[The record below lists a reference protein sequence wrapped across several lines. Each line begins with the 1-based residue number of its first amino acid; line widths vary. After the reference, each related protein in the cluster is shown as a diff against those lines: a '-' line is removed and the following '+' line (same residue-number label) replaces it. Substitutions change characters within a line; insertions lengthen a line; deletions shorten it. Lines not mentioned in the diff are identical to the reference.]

1 MLETGS
7 AHQQKYPEFKNYGDL
22 GGNFSLQST
31 LNRRVSLSDYKNSL
45 VLIYFGFTSC
55 IDICPVTLSVAAKS
69 ISRLKKTQ
77 QKKIKLFFV
86 ALDHERD
93 SLTKLSHY
101 LAQFDKNFIG
111 LIGTEQELKEIVLLY
126 GGSFFK
132 TASKKTEK
140 SNASKKNVPH
150 YTINHTGYLYL
161 LDNKQKIRALY
172 RSDTT
177 EIQLQAGLQK
187 LFKETF

>member
-1 MLETGS
+1 MR
-7 AHQQKYPEFKNYGDL
+7 K
-22 GGNFSLQST
+22 FSQT
-31 LNRRVSLSDYKNSL
+31 KSLS
-45 VLIYFGFTSC
+45 
-55 IDICPVTLSVAAKS
+55 LSS
-69 ISRLKKTQ
+69 
-77 QKKIKLFFV
+77 
-86 ALDHERD
+86 
-93 SLTKLSHY
+93 
-101 LAQFDKNFIG
+101 AQFDKKFYWFFC
-111 LIGTEQELKEIVLLY
+111 TEQELKEIVLLY

-161 LDNKQKIRALY
+161 LDNKQMIRALY

-177 EIQLQAGLQK
+177 ELQLQAGLQK